1 MFNALMPG
9 EHDYLKGKPMPGQA
23 AAPMAQP
30 AKKRGPIMN
39 ALSGYLQFAAPEQ
52 YEAGRQARFG
62 RDIGNALA
70 NEDYGTAS
78 KLKMQSGD
86 FEGGLKIK
94 DYASGM
100 DAEKRKAEARS
111 TYQLFTSM
119 QPLQINEMAMSDPA
133 GFEQYTGMTSEE
145 YLQTAQRLQQAGM
158 TPEQFHQFVLE
169 KAQAELGMA
178 PAEKKPYQAVTDAYG
193 RPVAFDPNQGSFGD
207 AYGGAKPGEANGII
221 YDPMT
226 VTPLAD
232 FRTPA
237 QSGET
242 TDYQQE
248 QLRLEAA
255 RLGISEAELM
265 LKIAQAEQTA
275 ASGTQRKYEK
285 DPNGVLRYVDTGEP
299 VFPDVETAP
308 KPAKPLIGA
317 ESMARVAAGLPT
329 AKQAVAGIRSLV
341 FNSKGTM
348 LSAPGYDPGND
359 FGAGVIQ
366 DLGYFPVV
374 GGAIR
379 GATEP
384 LSRIVGGADYQKFED
399 SYSAYEAAILP
410 IMSGAAVT
418 DTEALRQL
426 RAVRIKSGDNKETK
440 ERKVKAM
447 ELQVQGLEMAARGDV
462 DGFLG
467 LLDQAGEIAGTG
479 PVKRDGT
486 TAAPAP
492 KPTGAIAPEFEGYT
506 LDGDPITEDDIQ
518 TTMRENGMTREQ
530 VVAALMGEGQ

>member
-23 AAPMAQP
+23 AAPTAQP

-111 TYQLFTSM
+111 TYQLFSSM

-237 QSGET
+237 Q
-242 TDYQQE
+242 
-248 QLRLEAA
+248 
-255 RLGISEAELM
+255 
-265 LKIAQAEQTA
+265 AEQTA

-285 DPNGVLRYVDTGEP
+285 DPNGVLRYVDNGEP
-299 VFPDVETAP
+299 VFPGVETAP
-308 KPAKPLIGA
+308 KAAKPLIGA

-341 FNSKGTM
+341 FDSKGTWN
-348 LSAPGYDPGND
+348 SAPGYDPGND
-359 FGAGVIQ
+359 FGAGFIQ